1 MLPKLL
7 GLEDN
12 DQQHQVYWTPFTS
25 EESQAPVLD
34 SALFNIFVSD
44 LSGRTNYNLS
54 KLTDNTK
61 LRVGVDIADGYPAIQ
76 RNISRLEKCANS
88 NLMKFNKEKCQ
99 VLPRE
104 KNKMRECPKTKGLAL
119 MLKTRCLA
127 GMSTEAKNKRHLL
140 ICEQFYLSL

>member
-104 KNKMRECPKTKGLAL
+104 KNKMRECPKTKDLTL
-119 MLKTRCLA
+119 MLKVRWV
-127 GMSTEAKNKRHLL
+127 GSTYHRNKQKGRDV
-140 ICEQFYLSL
+140 S